1 MRILMI
7 LIPENKA
14 LAAQGHPAVRLERA
28 VGPYYVFR
36 DEDVEVVL
44 ASPEGGSPLMESS
57 GDDNASTDAMQ
68 RFRQDRMAID
78 EFSDTISLDQVH
90 ADDFDAAFCI
100 GVPGPIW
107 RPEHES
113 TAGALIGR
121 LLDVAKPVA
130 VMPSGLDLAP
140 KGAGDGLLIVGDGAK
155 SPIPVAQALMGA
167 LRRSQVKPE
176 RNVP

>member
-7 LIPENKA
+7 LIPENKTF
-14 LAAQGHPAVRLERA
+14 AAQSEPAVRLGRA
-28 VGPYYVFR
+28 VGPYFVFR

-44 ASPEGGSPLMESS
+44 ASPEGGSPLMEST
-57 GDDNASTDAMQ
+57 GGGNAPTDAME

-78 EFSDTISLDQVH
+78 EFSDTICLDQVH
-90 ADDFDAAFCI
+90 TNDFDAAFCI

-121 LLDVAKPVA
+121 LLDAGKPVA
-130 VMPSGLDLAP
+130 IMPSGLDLAP
-140 KGAGDGLLIVGDGAK
+140 KGAGDGLVIVGDGAK

-167 LRRSQVKPE
+167 LRRPQVKPE